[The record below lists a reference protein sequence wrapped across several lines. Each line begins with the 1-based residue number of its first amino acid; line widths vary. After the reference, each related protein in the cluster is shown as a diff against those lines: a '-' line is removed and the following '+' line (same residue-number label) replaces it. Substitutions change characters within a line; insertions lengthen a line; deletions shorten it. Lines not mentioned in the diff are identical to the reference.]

1 MSGDTKGGSGFES
14 DPECEEMRAMVLAF
28 ARREL
33 AGPYGAAHA
42 GFDADDFRRRW
53 RLAGAQ
59 GLVGGAVPVEYGGS
73 GLDAVASSA
82 VMEALGQGT
91 EDTGFAFS
99 VAAHLFAS
107 LMPIV
112 EFGTEEQKRTW
123 LPALC
128 SGERIAAHG
137 ITEPEAGSDALHLR
151 TRAERKGDAYVLTG
165 GKCFTTNAPV
175 ADVFVVQAATEPD
188 GGFFGLTAFLV
199 EAGTPGLAV
208 GPVYDKVGLRGSPT
222 ADVHFDGCVVP
233 ASRVLGAEGAGASVF
248 SASMKWERVCLFAV
262 YLGAMR
268 RILDSTIAHATAR
281 EQFGAPLGHFQA
293 VSHRIVDMTLRLES
307 ARALLHRA
315 AGQLARG
322 CEDEIAPALAKLAV
336 SEAAVQLGLD
346 AVQVRGGLGMVAGE
360 AETFLRDALP
370 ARVFSGTNEIQKNN
384 IARAL
389 GLGNAPGGRR
399 PGSRHR

>member
-1 MSGDTKGGSGFES
+1 MNFEF
-14 DPECEEMRAMVLAF
+14 DADCEEMRAMVVAF
-28 ARREL
+28 AQREL
-33 AGPYGAAHA
+33 VGREDAARTV
-42 GFDADDFRRRW
+42 FDPGDFRRRW

-59 GLVGGAVPVEYGGS
+59 GLVGGAVPLEYGGS
-73 GLDAVASSA
+73 GLDAVTSSA
-82 VMEALGQGT
+82 VMEALGYGT

-112 EFGTEEQKRTW
+112 EFGTEEQKREW

-137 ITEPEAGSDALHLR
+137 ITEPEAGSDALNLR
-151 TRAERKGDAYVLTG
+151 TRAERKGDEYVLQG
-165 GKCFTTNAPV
+165 SKCFTTNAPV
-175 ADVFVVQAATEPD
+175 ADAFVVQAATEPN
-188 GGFFGLTAFLV
+188 GGFFGLTAFIV
-199 EAGTPGLAV
+199 EAGTPGLSV

-233 ASRVLGAEGAGASVF
+233 ARQMLGAEGSGASVF
-248 SASMKWERVCLFAV
+248 SASMKWERVCLFAI

-268 RILDSTIAHATAR
+268 RILESTIDYAGER
-281 EQFGAPLGHFQA
+281 EQFGSPIGGFQA

-307 ARALLHRA
+307 ARLLLYKA
-315 AGQLARG
+315 AWGLARG
-322 CEDEIAPALAKLAV
+322 SQDEIAPALAKLAV

-346 AVQVRGGLGMVAGE
+346 AVQVRGGLGMVEGE
-360 AETFLRDALP
+360 AATFLRDSLP
-370 ARVFSGTNEIQKNN
+370 SRVFSGTSEIQKNN

-389 GLGNAPGGRR
+389 GLGNNRR
-399 PGSRHR
+399 PHRRR